1 MDKVITCINCPVGCR
16 MTVVLSDSGN
26 FVSVSG
32 NTCPRG
38 AKYAEQECTH
48 PLRVLTA
55 VIPVSG
61 SKTPLSVKTSV
72 PVPKEL
78 IPDIMKKSR
87 LSKSRE
93 IRQIRSSEDAGA
105 YLLPYFM
112 NEKDE
117 VVYLLC
123 LDSKRAVIC
132 CTDWPAASWK
142 RHSRSAHARSSS
154 PITTRTASRS
164 RPERTTYSP
173 VRSITRWRPSA
184 SG

>member
-16 MTVVLSDSGN
+16 MTVVLSDSGK

-78 IPDIMKKSR
+78 IPDIMKALGNVSVT
-87 LSKSRE
+87 LPVYTGD
-93 IRQIRSSEDAGA
+93 IVLADVLRSGA
-105 YLLPYFM
+105 
-112 NEKDE
+112 DII
-117 VVYLLC
+117 
-123 LDSKRAVIC
+123 S
-132 CTDWPAASWK
+132 
-142 RHSRSAHARSSS
+142 
-154 PITTRTASRS
+154 TRDLFSL
-164 RPERTTYSP
+164 
-173 VRSITRWRPSA
+173 
-184 SG
+184 